1 MHTLDMSERIKRMD
15 DFSMKH
21 SATQQNL
28 IIQGT
33 NRAIKLSKTQAMHQS
48 ISVKNIVDSVQN
60 IDHNFGVKGYPNK
73 NHVPIT
79 VFDKTK
85 DVFLMKQ
92 HKAKEK
98 NYLATY
104 IHQHSNDPGPKY
116 DIQLNMTKTSP
127 TLNNTYK
134 PKISSSKIPS
144 TFDTIVK
151 QAKETPGAGAYNTA
165 RVGRQHKIEG
175 NYTTRARKNA
185 YIEEIQYRSSQS
197 PGASHYKNVA
207 FERYKPKI
215 Q

>member
-104 IHQHSNDPGPKY
+104 IH
-116 DIQLNMTKTSP
+116 
-127 TLNNTYK
+127 
-134 PKISSSKIPS
+134 
-144 TFDTIVK
+144 
-151 QAKETPGAGAYNTA
+151 
-165 RVGRQHKIEG
+165 
-175 NYTTRARKNA
+175 
-185 YIEEIQYRSSQS
+185 
-197 PGASHYKNVA
+197 
-207 FERYKPKI
+207 
-215 Q
+215 